1 MEKQTERSAQSQNHT
16 STDTSL
22 SQVED
27 AVMKTAI
34 QYFGDELL
42 TFLGIEGTTAY
53 IAPTEQVHLDLKKQY
68 QDFNLVMEDGSWKH
82 FEFQSTNEGI
92 SGLKRFRTY
101 EAVASQQYG
110 VSITTYVLYSGNIK
124 NPMTEFTEGINT
136 YRICPIIMKDWIA
149 EELIK
154 QLQQKRDSGISLT
167 KEDLVPLTLSPLMG
181 GQMPQEERFSHAF
194 QLIQQSSSLDVQV
207 RLKME
212 AMTYALATKFLNK
225 MSLRKLM
232 EVIHMTEL
240 GQMLMDKGIQK
251 GIQEGIQ
258 EGIKMVARN
267 LLNTAMTDE
276 GIAENTGLTLEE
288 IQQLRKEK
296 EAGI

>member
-1 MEKQTERSAQSQNHT
+1 MEKQTERSAESQNRT

-53 IAPTEQVHLDLKKQY
+53 ITPTEQVHLDLKKQY

-136 YRICPIIMKDWIA
+136 YRICPIIMKDWVA

-167 KEDLVPLTLSPLMG
+167 KDEPRTTYIIPFDGRTNAAGRTV
-181 GQMPQEERFSHAF
+181 FSCFSAYSAK
-194 QLIQQSSSLDVQV
+194 QQSGCTGTS
-207 RLKME
+207 
-212 AMTYALATKFLNK
+212 
-225 MSLRKLM
+225 
-232 EVIHMTEL
+232 
-240 GQMLMDKGIQK
+240 
-251 GIQEGIQ
+251 
-258 EGIKMVARN
+258 
-267 LLNTAMTDE
+267 
-276 GIAENTGLTLEE
+276 ENGGHDLCSGHKVSE
-288 IQQLRKEK
+288 
-296 EAGI
+296 